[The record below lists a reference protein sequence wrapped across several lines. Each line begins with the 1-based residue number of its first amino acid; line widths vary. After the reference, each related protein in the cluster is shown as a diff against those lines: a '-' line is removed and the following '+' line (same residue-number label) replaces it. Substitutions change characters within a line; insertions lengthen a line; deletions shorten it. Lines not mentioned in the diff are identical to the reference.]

1 MPAPDALPQQA
12 TTAVSPQDLQ
22 TQASP
27 LVTLRL
33 LGICKTFGRLVALD
47 DVSFE
52 VRRGEVHALLGEN
65 GAGKSTLMAVA
76 AGAIAPDAG
85 TVEICGHRLERGD
98 PRAAQA
104 MGLSVVYQHPSV
116 VDDLTVAEN
125 LALSVPKL
133 ARPSYRGL
141 HTWAS
146 ERLEL
151 VDAHIDPR
159 RRAGELSVAERQL
172 LEIAKAL
179 AADAR
184 VVVLDEPTE
193 SLSASE
199 SRKLFAQ
206 IERVRRN
213 GTSVVYISHRLPEV
227 RRVAERITVLRDG
240 QVRATAY
247 AQELSDDEVLGLIV
261 GRPVQQTFPAKA
273 TFAQPGEERPTVL
286 EVAHLSGQK
295 LADVT
300 FSVKEGEIIGLAG
313 VEGNG
318 QRDAVRALAGLVG
331 HHGVVRVRSR
341 DVDTKNPSRAR
352 RAGIVYVPHDR
363 HREGLFGAM
372 SVKENLS
379 LLVLREVESAGVL
392 RRDREQAFA
401 ESQIKAFDIRPSRT
415 DIAAGNLS
423 GGNQQKV
430 VMARAIAAE
439 PTVLL
444 ADEPSR
450 GVDVGARI
458 EIYNI
463 LRRVADKGT
472 AVVIVSADAMEL
484 AGLCDRVL
492 VFSRGQVVETLSGD
506 DLTEERIT
514 GAAITAK
521 VERAESSVRRQ
532 QQGVLRRAARSDASP
547 SAILAVLVI
556 GLALGTGVGHSL
568 FFGARNVN
576 DLLFL
581 ATILCLGGVGQLT
594 VLLRGSFDLSVGPMM
609 GLTVVIM
616 SFFATSGS
624 GLTGLLVGGLVAAAA
639 GVLVGV
645 INAFF
650 IRNLG
655 IGPVIST
662 IVTYIGLQGVSLLL
676 RPQSAGPIGTSVI
689 NAVQVSAAAIPIVFL
704 VAAAIAVACEMYIRR
719 THRGRELRAVGSDEQ
734 RAFRMGAHVGPSL
747 FLSHV
752 VCSLFAVGAGI
763 LLTTQVGIGDP
774 TIGASYTLTTLA
786 AAVLGGASIFG
797 GRGSYVGAFLGAL
810 LIQEAITS
818 TSFLGLPQA
827 WSEWLPGVLILG
839 GAALYSRLRTQAS
852 GDAVAE
858 LV

>member
-1 MPAPDALPQQA
+1 MRDSQTELEPQ
-12 TTAVSPQDLQ
+12 
-22 TQASP
+22 
-27 LVTLRL
+27 VTLRL
-33 LGICKTFGRLVALD
+33 LGVRKTFGRLVALD

-85 TVEICGHRLERGD
+85 TVEICGHRLERAD
-98 PRAAQA
+98 PRLAQA

-125 LALSVPKL
+125 LALSVPKVR
-133 ARPSYRGL
+133 RPSYRGL
-141 HTWAS
+141 RAWAV
-146 ERLEL
+146 ECLAV

-159 RRAGELSVAERQL
+159 RRVGELSVAERQL

-179 AADAR
+179 AAEAR

-193 SLSASE
+193 SLTATE
-199 SRKLFAQ
+199 SRELFAQ
-206 IERVRRN
+206 IERVRRT

-240 QVRATAY
+240 QVRATAD
-247 AQELSDDEVLGLIV
+247 ARELSDEEVLRLIV
-261 GRPVQQTFPAKA
+261 GRPVQQTFPEKGTDVQA
-273 TFAQPGEERPTVL
+273 GEEVPTIL
-286 EVAHLSGQK
+286 EVAGLTGHKLSG
-295 LADVT
+295 VS
-300 FSVKEGEIIGLAG
+300 FSARQGEIVGLAG

-318 QRDAVRALAGLVG
+318 QRDAIRALAGLVG
-331 HHGVVRVRSR
+331 HHGTVRVRGR
-341 DVDTKNPSRAR
+341 EIDTKSPARAR

-392 RRDREQAFA
+392 RREREEGFA
-401 ESQIKAFDIRPSRT
+401 GSQIDTFDIRPPRS
-415 DIAAGNLS
+415 DMPAANLS

-439 PTVLL
+439 PVVLL

-458 EIYNI
+458 EIYNV
-463 LRRVADKGT
+463 LRRVADGGA

-492 VFSRGQVVETLSGD
+492 VFSRGQIVESLAGD
-506 DLTEERIT
+506 DLSEERIT
-514 GAAITAK
+514 GAAITAQ
-521 VERAESSVRRQ
+521 VERAEPGARREER
-532 QQGVLRRAARSDASP
+532 GKLRRAARSDASP
-547 SAILAVLVI
+547 GVILALLVV

-568 FFGARNVN
+568 FFGSRNVN

-581 ATILCLGGVGQLT
+581 ATILCLGGIGQLT

-616 SFFATSGS
+616 SFFATSGA
-624 GLTGLLVGGLVAAAA
+624 GLEGLLVGGCVAAGA

-645 INAFF
+645 TNAFL
-650 IRNLG
+650 IRSLG

-676 RPQSAGPIGTSVI
+676 RPQSAGPIGTAAIS
-689 NAVQVSAAAIPIVFL
+689 AVQVSAAAIPVVFL
-704 VAAAIAVACEMYIRR
+704 VTTGIAIVAEVYIRR
-719 THRGRELRAVGSDEQ
+719 TQRGRELRAVGSDEE

-747 FLSHV
+747 VLSHV

-797 GRGSYVGAFLGAL
+797 GRGSYVGAFLGGL

-839 GAALYSRLRTQAS
+839 GAALYSHLRKRAS
-852 GDAVAE
+852 GETVAE

>member
-1 MPAPDALPQQA
+1 MRDSQTELEPQ
-12 TTAVSPQDLQ
+12 
-22 TQASP
+22 
-27 LVTLRL
+27 VTLRL
-33 LGICKTFGRLVALD
+33 LGVRKTFGRLVALD

-85 TVEICGHRLERGD
+85 TVEICGHRLERAD
-98 PRAAQA
+98 PRLAQA

-125 LALSVPKL
+125 LALSVPKVR
-133 ARPSYRGL
+133 RPSYRGL
-141 HTWAS
+141 RAWAV
-146 ERLEL
+146 ECLAV

-159 RRAGELSVAERQL
+159 RRVGELSVAERQL

-179 AADAR
+179 AAEAR

-193 SLSASE
+193 SLTATE
-199 SRKLFAQ
+199 SRELFAQ
-206 IERVRRN
+206 IERVRRT

-240 QVRATAY
+240 QVRATAD
-247 AQELSDDEVLGLIV
+247 ARELSDEEVLRLIV
-261 GRPVQQTFPAKA
+261 GRPVEQTFPEKGTDVQA
-273 TFAQPGEERPTVL
+273 GEEVPTIL
-286 EVAHLSGQK
+286 EVAGLTGHKLSG
-295 LADVT
+295 VS
-300 FSVKEGEIIGLAG
+300 FSVRRGEIVGLAG

-318 QRDAVRALAGLVG
+318 QRDAIRALAGLVG
-331 HHGVVRVRSR
+331 HHGTVRVRGR
-341 DVDTKNPSRAR
+341 EIDTKSPARAR

-392 RRDREQAFA
+392 RHEREEEFA
-401 ESQIKAFDIRPSRT
+401 GSQIDTFDIRPPRS
-415 DIAAGNLS
+415 DMPAANLS

-439 PTVLL
+439 PVVLL

-458 EIYNI
+458 EIYNV
-463 LRRVADKGT
+463 LRRVADGGA

-492 VFSRGQVVETLSGD
+492 VFSRGQIVESLAGD
-506 DLTEERIT
+506 DLSEERIT
-514 GAAITAK
+514 GAAITAQ
-521 VERAESSVRRQ
+521 VERAEPGARREER
-532 QQGVLRRAARSDASP
+532 GKLRRAARSDASP
-547 SAILAVLVI
+547 GVILALLVV

-568 FFGARNVN
+568 FFGSRNVN

-581 ATILCLGGVGQLT
+581 ATILCLGGIGQLT

-616 SFFATSGS
+616 SFFATSGA
-624 GLTGLLVGGLVAAAA
+624 GLEGLLVGGCVAAGA

-645 INAFF
+645 TNAFL
-650 IRNLG
+650 IRSLG

-676 RPQSAGPIGTSVI
+676 RPQSAGPIGTAAIS
-689 NAVQVSAAAIPIVFL
+689 AVQVSAAAIPVVFL
-704 VAAAIAVACEMYIRR
+704 VTTGIAIVAEVYIRR
-719 THRGRELRAVGSDEQ
+719 TQRGRELRAVGSDEE

-747 FLSHV
+747 VLSHV

-797 GRGSYVGAFLGAL
+797 GRGSYVGAFLGGL

-839 GAALYSRLRTQAS
+839 GAALYSHLRKRAS
-852 GDAVAE
+852 GETVAE

>member
-1 MPAPDALPQQA
+1 MRDSQTELEPQ
-12 TTAVSPQDLQ
+12 
-22 TQASP
+22 
-27 LVTLRL
+27 VTLRL
-33 LGICKTFGRLVALD
+33 LGVRKTFGRLVALD

-85 TVEICGHRLERGD
+85 TVEICGHRLERAD
-98 PRAAQA
+98 PRLAQA

-125 LALSVPKL
+125 LALSVPKVR
-133 ARPSYRGL
+133 RPSYRGL
-141 HTWAS
+141 RAWAV
-146 ERLEL
+146 ECLAV

-159 RRAGELSVAERQL
+159 RRVGELSVAERQL

-179 AADAR
+179 AAEAR

-193 SLSASE
+193 SLTATE
-199 SRKLFAQ
+199 SRELFAQ
-206 IERVRRN
+206 IERVRRT

-240 QVRATAY
+240 QVRATAD
-247 AQELSDDEVLGLIV
+247 ARELSDEEVLRLIV
-261 GRPVQQTFPAKA
+261 GRPVEQTFPEKGTDVQA
-273 TFAQPGEERPTVL
+273 GEEVPTIL
-286 EVAHLSGQK
+286 EVAGLTGHKLSG
-295 LADVT
+295 VS
-300 FSVKEGEIIGLAG
+300 FSARQGEIVGLAG

-318 QRDAVRALAGLVG
+318 QRDAIRALAGLVG
-331 HHGVVRVRSR
+331 HHGTVRVRGR
-341 DVDTKNPSRAR
+341 EIDTKSPARAR

-392 RRDREQAFA
+392 RREREEGFA
-401 ESQIKAFDIRPSRT
+401 GSQIDTFGIRPPRS
-415 DIAAGNLS
+415 DIPAANLS

-439 PTVLL
+439 PVVLL

-458 EIYNI
+458 EIYNV
-463 LRRVADKGT
+463 LRRVADGGA

-492 VFSRGQVVETLSGD
+492 VFSRGQIVESLAGD
-506 DLTEERIT
+506 DLSEERIT
-514 GAAITAK
+514 GAAITAQ
-521 VERAESSVRRQ
+521 VERAEPGARREER
-532 QQGVLRRAARSDASP
+532 GKLRRAARSDASP
-547 SAILAVLVI
+547 GVILALLVV
-556 GLALGTGVGHSL
+556 GLALGTGVGHPL
-568 FFGARNVN
+568 FFGSRNVN

-581 ATILCLGGVGQLT
+581 ATILCLGGIGQLT

-616 SFFATSGS
+616 SFFATSGA
-624 GLTGLLVGGLVAAAA
+624 GLEGLLVGGCVAAGA

-645 INAFF
+645 TNAFL
-650 IRNLG
+650 IRSLG

-676 RPQSAGPIGTSVI
+676 RPQSAGPIGTAAIS
-689 NAVQVSAAAIPIVFL
+689 AVQVSAAAIPVVFL
-704 VAAAIAVACEMYIRR
+704 VTTGIAIVAEVYIRR
-719 THRGRELRAVGSDEQ
+719 TQRGRELRAVGSDEE

-747 FLSHV
+747 VLSHV

-797 GRGSYVGAFLGAL
+797 GRGSYVGAFLGGL

-839 GAALYSRLRTQAS
+839 GAALYSHLRKRAS
-852 GDAVAE
+852 GETVAE

>member
-1 MPAPDALPQQA
+1 MRDPQMELE
-12 TTAVSPQDLQ
+12 PQ
-22 TQASP
+22 
-27 LVTLRL
+27 VTLRL
-33 LGICKTFGRLVALD
+33 LGIRKTFGRLVALD

-85 TVEICGHRLERGD
+85 TVEICGHRLERAD
-98 PRAAQA
+98 PRLAQA

-125 LALSVPKL
+125 LALSVPKVS
-133 ARPSYRGL
+133 RPSYRGL
-141 HTWAS
+141 RAWAA
-146 ERLEL
+146 ERLAV
-151 VDAHIDPR
+151 VDAPIDPR
-159 RRAGELSVAERQL
+159 RRVGELGVAERQL

-193 SLSASE
+193 SLTATE
-199 SRKLFAQ
+199 SRELFAQ
-206 IERVRRN
+206 IERVRRT

-240 QVRATAY
+240 QVRATAD
-247 AQELSDDEVLGLIV
+247 ARELSDEEVLRLIV
-261 GRPVQQTFPAKA
+261 GRSVQQTFPEKGTDVQA
-273 TFAQPGEERPTVL
+273 GEEVPTIL
-286 EVAHLSGQK
+286 EVAGLTGHKLSGV
-295 LADVT
+295 D
-300 FSVKEGEIIGLAG
+300 FSVKRGEIVGLAG

-318 QRDAVRALAGLVG
+318 QRDAIRALAGLVG
-331 HHGVVRVRSR
+331 HHGTVRVRGR
-341 DVDTKNPSRAR
+341 EVDTKNPARAR

-392 RRDREQAFA
+392 RREREEAFA
-401 ESQIKAFDIRPSRT
+401 GSQVDTFDIRPPRT
-415 DIAAGNLS
+415 DIPAGNLS

-439 PTVLL
+439 PVVLL

-458 EIYNI
+458 EIYNV
-463 LRRVADKGT
+463 LRRVADGGA

-492 VFSRGQVVETLSGD
+492 VFSRGQIVESLAGD
-506 DLTEERIT
+506 DLSEERIT
-514 GAAITAK
+514 GAAITAR
-521 VERAESSVRRQ
+521 VERSEPGARREER
-532 QQGVLRRAARSDASP
+532 GKLGRAARSDASP
-547 SAILAVLVI
+547 GVILGLLVVA
-556 GLALGTGVGHSL
+556 LALGTGVGHSL
-568 FFGARNVN
+568 FFGSRNVN

-581 ATILCLGGVGQLT
+581 ATILCLGGIGQLT

-616 SFFATSGS
+616 SFFATSGA
-624 GLTGLLVGGLVAAAA
+624 GLEGLLVGGCVAAGA

-645 INAFF
+645 TNAFL
-650 IRNLG
+650 IRSLG

-689 NAVQVSAAAIPIVFL
+689 SAVQVSAAAIPVVFL
-704 VAAAIAVACEMYIRR
+704 VTAGIAIAAEMYIRR
-719 THRGRELRAVGSDEQ
+719 TQRGRELRAVGSDEE
-734 RAFRMGAHVGPSL
+734 RAFRMGAHVGSSL
-747 FLSHV
+747 VLSHV

-839 GAALYSRLRTQAS
+839 GAALYSRLRKRAS
-852 GDAVAE
+852 GETVAE

>member
-1 MPAPDALPQQA
+1 MRDSQTELEPQ
-12 TTAVSPQDLQ
+12 
-22 TQASP
+22 
-27 LVTLRL
+27 VTLRL
-33 LGICKTFGRLVALD
+33 LGVRKTFGRLVALD

-85 TVEICGHRLERGD
+85 TVEICGHRLERAD
-98 PRAAQA
+98 PRLAQA

-125 LALSVPKL
+125 LALSVPKVR
-133 ARPSYRGL
+133 RPSYRGL
-141 HTWAS
+141 RAWAV
-146 ERLEL
+146 ECLAV

-159 RRAGELSVAERQL
+159 RRVGELSVAERQL

-179 AADAR
+179 AAEAR

-193 SLSASE
+193 SLTATE
-199 SRKLFAQ
+199 SRELFAQ
-206 IERVRRN
+206 IERVRRT

-240 QVRATAY
+240 QVRATAD
-247 AQELSDDEVLGLIV
+247 ARELSDEEVLRLIV
-261 GRPVQQTFPAKA
+261 GRPVEQTFPEKGTDVQA
-273 TFAQPGEERPTVL
+273 GEEVPTIL
-286 EVAHLSGQK
+286 EVAGLTGHKLSG
-295 LADVT
+295 VS
-300 FSVKEGEIIGLAG
+300 FSARQGEIVGLAG

-318 QRDAVRALAGLVG
+318 QRDAIRALAGLVG
-331 HHGVVRVRSR
+331 HHGTVRVRGR
-341 DVDTKNPSRAR
+341 EIDTKSPARAR

-392 RRDREQAFA
+392 RHEREEEFA
-401 ESQIKAFDIRPSRT
+401 GSQIDTFDIRPPRS
-415 DIAAGNLS
+415 DMPAANLS

-439 PTVLL
+439 PVVLL

-458 EIYNI
+458 EIYNV
-463 LRRVADKGT
+463 LRRVADGGA

-492 VFSRGQVVETLSGD
+492 VFSRGQIVESLAGD
-506 DLTEERIT
+506 DLSEERIT
-514 GAAITAK
+514 GAAITAQ
-521 VERAESSVRRQ
+521 VERAEPGARREER
-532 QQGVLRRAARSDASP
+532 GKLRRAARSDASP
-547 SAILAVLVI
+547 GVILALLVV

-568 FFGARNVN
+568 FFGSRNVN

-581 ATILCLGGVGQLT
+581 ATILCLGGIGQLT

-616 SFFATSGS
+616 SFFATSGA
-624 GLTGLLVGGLVAAAA
+624 GLEGLLVGGCVAAGA

-645 INAFF
+645 TNAFL
-650 IRNLG
+650 IRSLG

-676 RPQSAGPIGTSVI
+676 RPQSAGPIGTAAIS
-689 NAVQVSAAAIPIVFL
+689 AVQVSAAAIPVVFL
-704 VAAAIAVACEMYIRR
+704 VTTGIAIVAEVYIRR
-719 THRGRELRAVGSDEQ
+719 TQRGRELRAVGSDEE

-747 FLSHV
+747 VLSHV

-797 GRGSYVGAFLGAL
+797 GRGSYVGAFLGGL

-839 GAALYSRLRTQAS
+839 GAALYSHLRKRAS
-852 GDAVAE
+852 GETVAE

>member
-1 MPAPDALPQQA
+1 MRDSQTELEPQ
-12 TTAVSPQDLQ
+12 
-22 TQASP
+22 
-27 LVTLRL
+27 VTLRL
-33 LGICKTFGRLVALD
+33 LGVRKTFGRLVALD

-85 TVEICGHRLERGD
+85 TVEICGHRLERAD
-98 PRAAQA
+98 PRLAQA

-125 LALSVPKL
+125 LALSVPKVR
-133 ARPSYRGL
+133 RPSYRGL
-141 HTWAS
+141 RAWAV
-146 ERLEL
+146 ECLAV

-159 RRAGELSVAERQL
+159 RRVGELSVAERQL

-179 AADAR
+179 AAEAR

-193 SLSASE
+193 SLTATE
-199 SRKLFAQ
+199 SRELFAQ
-206 IERVRRN
+206 IERVRRT

-240 QVRATAY
+240 QVRATAD
-247 AQELSDDEVLGLIV
+247 ARELSDEEVLRLIV
-261 GRPVQQTFPAKA
+261 GRPVEQTFPEKGTDVQA
-273 TFAQPGEERPTVL
+273 GEEVPTIL
-286 EVAHLSGQK
+286 EVAGLTGHKLSG
-295 LADVT
+295 VS
-300 FSVKEGEIIGLAG
+300 FSARQGEIVGLAG

-318 QRDAVRALAGLVG
+318 QRDAIRALAGLVG
-331 HHGVVRVRSR
+331 HHGTVRVRGR
-341 DVDTKNPSRAR
+341 EIDTKSPARAR

-392 RRDREQAFA
+392 RHEREEEFA
-401 ESQIKAFDIRPSRT
+401 GSQIDTFDIRPPRS
-415 DIAAGNLS
+415 DMPAANLS

-439 PTVLL
+439 PVVLL

-458 EIYNI
+458 EIYNV
-463 LRRVADKGT
+463 LRRVADGGA

-492 VFSRGQVVETLSGD
+492 VFSRGQIVESLAGD
-506 DLTEERIT
+506 DLSEERIT
-514 GAAITAK
+514 GAAITAQ
-521 VERAESSVRRQ
+521 VERAEPGARREER
-532 QQGVLRRAARSDASP
+532 GKLRRAARSDASP
-547 SAILAVLVI
+547 SVILALLVV
-556 GLALGTGVGHSL
+556 GLALGTGVGHPL
-568 FFGARNVN
+568 FFGSRNVN

-581 ATILCLGGVGQLT
+581 ATILCLGGIGQLT

-616 SFFATSGS
+616 SFFATSGA
-624 GLTGLLVGGLVAAAA
+624 GLEGLLVGGCVAAGA

-645 INAFF
+645 TNAFL
-650 IRNLG
+650 IRSLG

-676 RPQSAGPIGTSVI
+676 RPQSAGPIGTAAIS
-689 NAVQVSAAAIPIVFL
+689 AVQVSAAAIPVVFL
-704 VAAAIAVACEMYIRR
+704 VTTGIAIVAEVYIRR
-719 THRGRELRAVGSDEQ
+719 TQRGRELRAVGSDEE

-747 FLSHV
+747 VLSHV

-797 GRGSYVGAFLGAL
+797 GRGSYVGAFLGGL

-839 GAALYSRLRTQAS
+839 GAALYSHLRKRAS
-852 GDAVAE
+852 GETVAE

>member
-1 MPAPDALPQQA
+1 MRDSQTELEPQ
-12 TTAVSPQDLQ
+12 
-22 TQASP
+22 
-27 LVTLRL
+27 VTLRL
-33 LGICKTFGRLVALD
+33 LGVRKTFGRLVALD

-85 TVEICGHRLERGD
+85 TVEICGHRLERAD
-98 PRAAQA
+98 PRLAQA

-125 LALSVPKL
+125 LALSVPKVR
-133 ARPSYRGL
+133 RPSYRGL
-141 HTWAS
+141 RAWAV
-146 ERLEL
+146 ECLAV

-159 RRAGELSVAERQL
+159 RRVGELSVAERQL

-179 AADAR
+179 AAEAR

-193 SLSASE
+193 SLTATE
-199 SRKLFAQ
+199 SRELFAQ
-206 IERVRRN
+206 IERVRRT

-240 QVRATAY
+240 QVRATAD
-247 AQELSDDEVLGLIV
+247 ARELSDEEVLRLIV
-261 GRPVQQTFPAKA
+261 GRPVEQTFPEKGTDVQA
-273 TFAQPGEERPTVL
+273 GEEVPTIL
-286 EVAHLSGQK
+286 EVAGLTGHKLSG
-295 LADVT
+295 VS
-300 FSVKEGEIIGLAG
+300 FSARQGEIVGLAG

-318 QRDAVRALAGLVG
+318 QRDAIRALAGLVG
-331 HHGVVRVRSR
+331 HHGTVRVRGR
-341 DVDTKNPSRAR
+341 EIDTKSPARAR

-392 RRDREQAFA
+392 RHEREEEFA
-401 ESQIKAFDIRPSRT
+401 GSQIDTFDIRPPRS
-415 DIAAGNLS
+415 DMPAANLS

-439 PTVLL
+439 PVVLL

-458 EIYNI
+458 EIYNV
-463 LRRVADKGT
+463 LRRVADGGA

-492 VFSRGQVVETLSGD
+492 VFSRGQIVESLAGD
-506 DLTEERIT
+506 DLSEERIT
-514 GAAITAK
+514 GAAITAQ
-521 VERAESSVRRQ
+521 VERAEPGARREER
-532 QQGVLRRAARSDASP
+532 GKLRRAARSDASP
-547 SAILAVLVI
+547 GVILALLVV

-568 FFGARNVN
+568 FFGSRNVN

-581 ATILCLGGVGQLT
+581 ATILCLGGIGQLT

-616 SFFATSGS
+616 SFFATSGA
-624 GLTGLLVGGLVAAAA
+624 GLEGLLVGGCVAAGA

-645 INAFF
+645 TNAFL
-650 IRNLG
+650 IRSLG

-676 RPQSAGPIGTSVI
+676 RPQSAGPIGTAAIS
-689 NAVQVSAAAIPIVFL
+689 AVQVSAAAIPVVFL
-704 VAAAIAVACEMYIRR
+704 VTTGIAIVAEVYIRR
-719 THRGRELRAVGSDEQ
+719 TQRGRELRAVGSDEE

-747 FLSHV
+747 VLSHV

-839 GAALYSRLRTQAS
+839 GAALYSHLRKRAS
-852 GDAVAE
+852 GETVAE